1 MKRITIKPLRHLDL
15 IFISLL
21 FFLIAPSVYVYGV
34 IENGETEFPLIL
46 IILWIGLSVFYGIG
60 FILHIIYYLYDR
72 EKEIIIENETI
83 TVLRKGEKIN
93 EFKIND
99 INRIIN
105 INSNHTRGPWQYY
118 EYYLFLLNNGE
129 SCTLTCLL
137 LNKKTINKIFNNNL
151 IIEDKYLAAFLDER
165 KRYLRKKE

>member
-99 INRIIN
+99 VKQIVN
-105 INSNHTRGPWQYY
+105 INSKQTRAPWQYY
-118 EYYLFLLNNGE
+118 EYYLFQLNNGE
-129 SCTLTCLL
+129 NCTLTCLL
-137 LNKKTINKIFNNNL
+137 IDRKTINEIFRNNL